1 MKSVTGNGGETV
13 GSSREHEGWWA
24 ATGTRSLSFPQNS
37 KAHVC
42 VSPSR
47 TAPLAYAFPL
57 IHVSSASADPLS
69 WGLCVRPSSYPP
81 DPCPTLPTLCAPQ
94 AHVSGSISGLR
105 ALRLGLA
112 GLWGGVAALGLLGLA
127 ACVSV
132 LKSRSCQSSHLCPF
146 SP

>member
-47 TAPLAYAFPL
+47 TAPLADAFPRYMYHLPLL
-57 IHVSSASADPLS
+57 IHSPGVCVSDLPVTPQTRAPPCP
-69 WGLCVRPSSYPP
+69 LCVPHKHTSLDLSVGSVP
-81 DPCPTLPTLCAPQ
+81 
-94 AHVSGSISGLR
+94 SGSGELASGEVL
-105 ALRLGLA
+105 L
-112 GLWGGVAALGLLGLA
+112 LW
-127 ACVSV
+127 VS
-132 LKSRSCQSSHLCPF
+132 
-146 SP
+146 